1 MIRLF
6 VLKIDDNN
14 EDILLSK
21 MSLLSCEEKDKAVR
35 FKYPRD
41 KALSLGGRLLLF
53 CFGNR
58 FMNENYVNLNHI
70 DDLDEFNKE
79 NMADFEIKYD
89 ELGKGYVNQ
98 YGYANHNDNADSE
111 VLKEAEDNFYYNI
124 SHSGDYVVCAFSDK
138 PVGVDIQKIK
148 SLKENFAKRYFNERD
163 NIYIESVSESEKTD
177 RMIKVWT
184 AKESYSKLT
193 GKGISGG
200 FNGFYEDFEKMRT
213 IDAETDREIAEIT
226 EFAVDPAYYCFAS
239 SPVWYDG

>member
-1 MIRLF
+1 MIKLF

-21 MSLLSCEEKDKAVR
+21 MSLLSCEEKDKADR

-58 FMNENYVNLNHI
+58 FREENYVNLNFVN
-70 DDLDEFNKE
+70 DLEEFKKE
-79 NMADFEIKYD
+79 NMADFEIRYD

-98 YGYANHNDNADSE
+98 INYVNHNGNVDPEAP
-111 VLKEAEDNFYYNI
+111 KEAKDNIYYNI
-124 SHSGDYVVCAFSDK
+124 SHSGDYVVCAFSDA

-148 SLKENFAKRYFNERD
+148 PLKENFAKRYFNEKD
-163 NIYIESVSESEKTD
+163 NIYIESVGESEKTD

-184 AKESYSKLT
+184 SKESYSKLT

-213 IDAETDREIAEIT
+213 IDARTGQELAEIT
-226 EFAVDPAYYCFAS
+226 EFTVDSAYYCFAS
-239 SPVWYDG
+239 SPV

>member
-21 MSLLSCEEKDKAVR
+21 MSLLSCEEKEKADR

-58 FMNENYVNLNHI
+58 FRDENYVNLNFVN
-70 DDLDEFNKE
+70 DLEEFKKE
-79 NMADFEIKYD
+79 NMADFDIRYD

-98 YGYANHNDNADSE
+98 NNYVNHNKNTDPVAP
-111 VLKEAEDNFYYNI
+111 KEAEDNIYYNI
-124 SHSGDYVVCAFSDK
+124 SHSGDYVVCAFSDA

-148 SLKENFAKRYFNERD
+148 PLKENFAKRYFNERD
-163 NIYIESVSESEKTD
+163 NSYIESPGESEKTD

-213 IDAETDREIAEIT
+213 IDAQTGQELAEIT
-226 EFAVDPAYYCFAS
+226 EFTVDSAYYCFAS
-239 SPVWYDG
+239 SLV